1 MEGVVMTKHK
11 ASQQG
16 DEVNNGDKVWVTI
29 SKNVNLG
36 NYESYKLDVG
46 YSQTITT
53 EHPLDMIEE
62 IEKELS
68 ELVIEKTDAIKNK
81 TTTRRRRR
89 E

>member
-1 MEGVVMTKHK
+1 MERVVMTKRK

-29 SKNVNLG
+29 SKNINLG

-89 E
+89 D

>member
-1 MEGVVMTKHK
+1 MEGVVMTKRK

>member
-1 MEGVVMTKHK
+1 MEGVAMTKRK

>member
-1 MEGVVMTKHK
+1 MERVVMTKRK

>member
-1 MEGVVMTKHK
+1 MEGVVMTKRK

-89 E
+89 D

>member
-1 MEGVVMTKHK
+1 MERVVMTKRK

-29 SKNVNLG
+29 SKNINLG